1 VKAGGLLFWRI
12 VDVREHFYLNV
23 DGQLQ
28 PMHEEFFSSE
38 DRLQELVANHP
49 SLLGGDQ
56 ITPEDHRRFILVGR
70 EQGIADVVG
79 GSNRWALDHL
89 FIDQDAVP
97 TLVEAKR
104 STNSEIRR
112 SVVGQMMDYA
122 AHATQSW
129 NVSEIRRA
137 FEERSPDPEGDL
149 AQLLQAEPDAD
160 KFWDDVEINLR
171 AARMRLLFVADG
183 IPDELAR
190 VVEFMNQQMA
200 GIEVLAVEIKQFRG
214 AAGSTLVPR
223 VIGRTAAALD
233 SPERRSPTSPRR
245 RRLTKEEFLAQ
256 ILDPAASRAAQR
268 LLDVTEHAGGI
279 VRYGDTSVSLRCKS
293 PAWRLP
299 LSVAWLSPVS
309 DRLSSYS
316 SGSFIFGMTRWDLN
330 DQPPQLVNVLEN
342 WVSSFEGDPL
352 FVEGD
357 YKDYSQFAISHRDAA
372 ANIDL
377 LCERLGRVFRELSEL
392 NPEQG

>member
-1 VKAGGLLFWRI
+1 MN
-12 VDVREHFYLNV
+12 E
-23 DGQLQ
+23 DGQLL
-28 PMHEEFFSSE
+28 PMQEELFASE
-38 DRLQELVANHP
+38 DRLQELVAIYP

-56 ITPEDHRRFILVGR
+56 INPLNHRRFVLVGR

-89 FIDQDAVP
+89 FIDQDGIP

-129 NVSEIRRA
+129 NVSDIRRA
-137 FEERSPDPEGDL
+137 FEERSPDPEGEL

-171 AARMRLLFVADG
+171 ASRIRLLFVADG

-214 AAGSTLVPR
+214 AMGSTLVPR
-223 VIGRTAAALD
+223 VIGRTAVAFD
-233 SPERRSPTSPRR
+233 SPERRSSASGIR

-256 ILDPAASRAAQR
+256 LPDEEASEAAQR
-268 LLDVTEHAGGI
+268 LLNVAERAGGI
-279 VRYGDTSVSLRCKS
+279 TQYGDNSVSLRCKS

-299 LSVAWLSPVS
+299 LSVAWLYPVS
-309 DRLSSYS
+309 DRLSFYS
-316 SGSFIFGMTRWDLN
+316 SGSFIFGITRWDLD
-330 DQPPQLVNVLEN
+330 DQPPQLVNVLQS
-342 WVSSFEGDPL
+342 WVASFAGDPL
-352 FVEGD
+352 FIEGN
-357 YKDYSQFAISHRDAA
+357 YKDYSQFAISHLDAA

-377 LCERLGRVFRELSEL
+377 LCKRLERVIHELSEL
-392 NPEQG
+392 EPEQG